1 MFDIRGLLGELAAL
15 YDSPKVYQ
23 LNFMLARNQIVL
35 RKDILVSLTKHF
47 LNA

>member
-1 MFDIRGLLGELAAL
+1 MFDIGGLLREFTAL
-15 YDSPKVYQ
+15 YDSPEVYQ

-35 RKDILVSLTKHF
+35 RKDILVSLTEDF